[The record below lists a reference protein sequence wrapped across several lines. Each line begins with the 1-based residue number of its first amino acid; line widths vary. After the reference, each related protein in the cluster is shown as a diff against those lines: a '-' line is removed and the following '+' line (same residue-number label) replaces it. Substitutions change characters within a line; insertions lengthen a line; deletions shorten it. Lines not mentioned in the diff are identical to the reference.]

1 MLTISVKKTLKQNI
15 DYKEILIYVEIIVFL
30 SEGKMSFR
38 VPFFQII
45 AVYSEE
51 PYISEKYSSIHK
63 INK

>member
-51 PYISEKYSSIHK
+51 PYFSE
-63 INK
+63 